1 MASNDVFEEEEDA
14 KPSTR
19 MDLTKGA
26 FKPRFSSMK
35 IHVAPASY
43 HQDDEPAR
51 TDSGGAASAFVVA
64 QAKQAKSAGPGLHRR
79 ASTGFVALPPS
90 RPLARP
96 SFGSIETYKK
106 LEKLGE
112 GTYATVFKG
121 ISAVNG
127 KMVALKEIRLEQQ
140 EGAPCTAIREVSL
153 LKGLKH
159 ANIVT
164 LHDIIYNKTVLMLV
178 FEYLEKDL
186 KIYMD
191 DCGSFIDTNNIRLFL
206 FQLLRGLKFCH
217 SRKVL
222 HRDLKPQNLLINAN
236 GELKL
241 ADFGLAR
248 AQSVPI
254 RTFSHEVVTLWYR
267 PPDVLLGSVDYNTS
281 IDMWGVG
288 CIFYE
293 MVSGRAI
300 FPGADSD
307 HQLRLIWHLLGTPDE
322 ENWPGV
328 SQLPGYRP
336 GTYPRLPRQDMALYV
351 PRLDRAGLELLNHFL
366 QYDPL
371 KRASAAEALDHRY
384 FDVLGPAAR
393 TLSNEASLFSL
404 PEIVFKADLRVR
416 PMPQAGG
423 RKKGDGKRRSS
434 VRF

>member
-1 MASNDVFEEEEDA
+1 MV
-14 KPSTR
+14 KP
-19 MDLTKGA
+19 A
-26 FKPRFSSMK
+26 
-35 IHVAPASY
+35 
-43 HQDDEPAR
+43 
-51 TDSGGAASAFVVA
+51 
-64 QAKQAKSAGPGLHRR
+64 
-79 ASTGFVALPPS
+79 
-90 RPLARP
+90 
-96 SFGSIETYKK
+96 FGSVDTYKK

-112 GTYATVFKG
+112 GTYATVYKG

-159 ANIVT
+159 ANVVT
-164 LHDIIYNKTVLMLV
+164 LHDIIYNKAVLMLV

-186 KIYMD
+186 KLYMD
-191 DCGSFIDTNNIRLFL
+191 DCGSFIDIANVQLFL

-222 HRDLKPQNLLINAN
+222 HRDLKPQNLLINAI

-254 RTFSHEVVTLWYR
+254 RTFSNEVVTLWYR

-288 CIFYE
+288 CILYE

-300 FPGADSD
+300 FPGADND
-307 HQLRLIWHLLGTPDE
+307 HQLRLIWHLLGTPDDDV
-322 ENWPGV
+322 WPGV

-336 GTYPRLPRQDMALYV
+336 GTYPRLPRQDMAMYV
-351 PRLDRAGLELLNHFL
+351 PRLDRSGLELLNRFL
-366 QYDPL
+366 QYDPS
-371 KRASAAEALDHRY
+371 KRISATDAMEHRY
-384 FDVLGPAAR
+384 FDSLGPAAR
-393 TLSNEASLFSL
+393 TLHNESSLYSL
-404 PEIVFKADLRVR
+404 PDITFKPDLRLR
-416 PMPQAGG
+416 PAVAG
-423 RKKGDGKRRSS
+423 RKKTDKRRSS